1 MRRLTPGRTPSSRP
15 GQLYAVEEPP
25 SQKTPPLSRNKRR
38 PCASSH
44 SSKTNPSWPPY
55 RKPIPETGT
64 KKNEPTGRPIDNR
77 ATPREKGG
85 LGSWS
90 MWVAIEFIS
99 TARVRGAPLWS
110 SWAQGSLSIGGSSNL
125 KSQNLLRC
133 VRMTIQ
139 ESVGA
144 TKVRNLWGSGATTS
158 QSKASDAWRLQTRS
172 QTGRNNGLEPT

>member
-1 MRRLTPGRTPSSRP
+1 MLTTCEKRPSSATSNVICLKCLTIVLALLCVFPIVTVTQAVGTDQNSPRP
-15 GQLYAVEEPP
+15 
-25 SQKTPPLSRNKRR
+25 
-38 PCASSH
+38 
-44 SSKTNPSWPPY
+44 
-55 RKPIPETGT
+55 
-64 KKNEPTGRPIDNR
+64 
-77 ATPREKGG
+77 

-90 MWVAIEFIS
+90 MCVAIEFIS
-99 TARVRGAPLWS
+99 TARVRGAPRWS

-172 QTGRNNGLEPT
+172 ETGRNNGLEPT